1 MERKFWFWLTF
12 GMLCL
17 TSLVFGGGTSESAS
31 KKDAGKVKFSLWHS
45 YVGTDQRAPFME
57 ERMAQFR
64 AQNPNYEIEEQ
75 KIARDQYQTKLKTA
89 AAAGQLPDGFQ
100 CWPNAM
106 VREFATA
113 GLLSE
118 INDLLESNP
127 EWAKSF
133 VKRAFDEFTVGG
145 KVYSAG
151 LGISV
156 CSIIYYNNALFQK
169 YNLSFPKTYD
179 ELKHVISVFKQN
191 NIIPIAM
198 GNKPKWPM
206 QSTLFSIVA
215 NRSTGTEW
223 LENVLAKKGAK
234 FTDPEFVRALQIIIE
249 LTKMGAFNSDVI
261 TIDNVQMRDYF
272 YRGEAAMAIE
282 GSWMLP
288 DIIKRAPDSLKQNL
302 EMEIFPPIPGGKGDP
317 NVMSGVSGTGIVI
330 NRKATS
336 EQKEAIKKLI
346 LHVSNTDA
354 QLLFAKYG
362 IPVSS
367 KNVSIDPK
375 TVDPVYLK
383 IVALIAKHPLVTVY
397 DSALNSEQTEIINN
411 GLQAIMVGAKTPEQV
426 AIELQGAV
434 K

>member
-1 MERKFWFWLTF
+1 MGKRWVFLVLALA
-12 GMLCL
+12 LCL
-17 TSLVFGGGTSESAS
+17 TLVFGGGKSEPAS
-31 KKDAGKVKFSLWHS
+31 KKEGGKVKFTLWHA

-57 ERMAQFR
+57 ERMASFR
-64 AQNPNYEIEEQ
+64 AQNPNFEIEEQ

-89 AAAGQLPDGFQ
+89 AAAGQLPDAFQ

-106 VREFATA
+106 TREFATA

-118 INDLLESNP
+118 INDLLAANP
-127 EWAKSF
+127 EWKNSF
-133 VKRAFDEFTVGG
+133 VNRAFDEFTVDG

-156 CSIIYYNNALFQK
+156 CSIIYYNKALFAK
-169 YNLSFPKTYD
+169 YGLAFPRTYE
-179 ELKHVISVFKQN
+179 ELKHVVSVFRQN

-223 LENVLAKKGAK
+223 LENALAKKGAK
-234 FTDPEFVRALQIIIE
+234 FTDPEFIRALEIIVD

-272 YRGEAAMAIE
+272 YRGEAAMAVE

-288 DIIKRAPDSLKQNL
+288 DIIKRAPESLKQNL
-302 EMEIFPPIPGGKGDP
+302 EMGLFPPIPGGKGNP

-330 NRKATS
+330 NKKAS
-336 EQKEAIKKLI
+336 PEQKEAIKKLI
-346 LHVSNTDA
+346 LHVSNNEA

-367 KNVSIDPK
+367 KNITIDPK

-383 IVALIAKHPLVTVY
+383 IVDLIAKHPLVTVY

-411 GLQAIMVGAKTPEQV
+411 GLQALMVGAKTPEQV
-426 AIELQGAV
+426 AAELQAAV